1 MQKLVSVSV
10 TDKTLFKLCLR
21 STKRSVSA
29 KQFLI
34 QSVGVPK
41 KSWLISRKM
50 AMKVNLS
57 SDFQITDEIPAV
69 VDEALK
75 SGLQHFT
82 ILNNGF
88 IVPIDKKLTFG
99 PVIGEVTSTSA
110 IIVIEIKFQGD
121 DKDATQPLNW

>member
-1 MQKLVSVSV
+1 
-10 TDKTLFKLCLR
+10 
-21 STKRSVSA
+21 
-29 KQFLI
+29 
-34 QSVGVPK
+34 
-41 KSWLISRKM
+41 M

-57 SDFQITDEIPAV
+57 SDFQITDDIPAV